1 MALTVAFK
9 EGVRF
14 DVTSGGHTV
23 ITDQP
28 VEDGGR
34 GEGMSPVDLFV
45 GSIASCV
52 AYFVGRYCERHKIP
66 AEGLR
71 VEADWSMAERPHR
84 VGALSLRITL
94 PATITAEQR
103 ERLLK
108 VAHGCTVHQSLAVP
122 PKVAIEM
129 TADAVSRQ
137 ESQ

>member
-1 MALTVAFK
+1 MGLTVAYK
-9 EGVRF
+9 GGVRF
-14 DVTSGGHTV
+14 DVASGVHTV

-28 VEDGGR
+28 VEDGGHDD
-34 GEGMSPVDLFV
+34 GMSPVDLFV

-52 AYFVGRYCERHKIP
+52 AYFVGRYCERHQIP

-84 VGALSLRITL
+84 VGTVSMKITL
-94 PATITAEQR
+94 PATITPEQR

-129 TADAVSRQ
+129 TSDAVSRP
-137 ESQ
+137 ESR

>member
-1 MALTVAFK
+1 MPLKVLFRSGT
-9 EGVRF
+9 RF
-14 DVTSGGHTV
+14 DITSGGHTI

-34 GEGMSPVDLFV
+34 NEGMGPVDLFV

-84 VGALSLRITL
+84 VGAVSMKITL
-94 PATITAEQR
+94 PAHITPEQR

-129 TADAVSRQ
+129 ATDSAGKGESR
-137 ESQ
+137 